1 MSMDAVHQSVLL
13 SEVLELMAPGR
24 EEALLI
30 DGTLGEG
37 GHSVGFLQSFS
48 NLTVVGLD
56 ADVTMLERARRRL
69 AQFGERVTFVNT
81 WFDDYLASAASP
93 ADRILLDLG
102 ISMVHYRES
111 GRGFSF
117 SLDEPLDMRLSESL
131 PRSAADIVNTESE
144 RDLADMLFA
153 YGEERL
159 SRRFAHGIVESRPF
173 STTRQLAD
181 RIWKLSPPNY
191 RHGRLHP
198 ATRTF
203 QALRIVVNDEL
214 GRLERAISH
223 GSQLLGPSGRLGIIS
238 FHSLEDRIVKHRF
251 RELAA
256 EAPFAVV
263 TKKPITATDEE
274 KRENP
279 ASRSAKLR
287 VLERVEAA

>member
-1 MSMDAVHQSVLL
+1 MDAVHQPVLL
-13 SEVLELMAPGR
+13 QEALDLMAPGR
-24 EEALLI
+24 GGALLI

-37 GHSVGFLQSFS
+37 GHSAGFLQSFPD
-48 NLTVVGLD
+48 LTVVGLD
-56 ADVTMLERARRRL
+56 ADATMIERARQRL
-69 AQFGERVTFVNT
+69 VEYGDRVTFANS
-81 WFDDYLASAASP
+81 WFDDYLGSTSLS

-117 SLDEPLDMRLSESL
+117 AADEPLDMRLSHSL
-131 PRSAADIVNTESE
+131 PHSAADIVNTTDE
-144 RDLADMLFA
+144 RELADLIYT

-159 SRRFAHGIVESRPF
+159 SRRFAHGIVESRPYT
-173 STTRQLAD
+173 TTRQLSEL
-181 RIWKLSPPNY
+181 IWRLSPPNY

-203 QALRIVVNDEL
+203 QALRIAVNDEL
-214 GRLERAISH
+214 GRLERAIERSTRVLTA
-223 GSQLLGPSGRLGIIS
+223 GGRLGIIS

-251 RELAA
+251 RDLAA
-256 EAPFAVV
+256 EGQYNVI
-263 TKKPITATDEE
+263 TKKPITASEAE

-287 VLERVEAA
+287 VLARSEAA